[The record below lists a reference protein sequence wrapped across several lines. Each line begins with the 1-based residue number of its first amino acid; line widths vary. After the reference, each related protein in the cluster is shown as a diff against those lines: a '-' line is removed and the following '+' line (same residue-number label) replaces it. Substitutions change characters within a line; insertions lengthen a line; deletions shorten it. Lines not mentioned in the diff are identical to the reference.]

1 MWPLSPTPLVLGLG
15 GLSPFRPWRRTWNR
29 IKINYW
35 RNVLDEN
42 VDGDGDGDGGDGDGD
57 YGDGDGDVANLSVTG
72 GDKNR
77 VRGKGEA
84 STLCAKLRLG
94 ECILWKKEQDVE
106 DDIYEIGVMKVKV
119 SR

>member
-1 MWPLSPTPLVLGLG
+1 MHSPCFLALTHLYDEDDG
-15 GLSPFRPWRRTWNR
+15 GDGD
-29 IKINYW
+29 YG
-35 RNVLDEN
+35 DG
-42 VDGDGDGDGGDGDGD
+42 DGDGDDGDDDYGDGDGDGGD
-57 YGDGDGDVANLSVTG
+57 GDGDGDVANLSVTG

-94 ECILWKKEQDVE
+94 ERILRQKDVEEE
-106 DDIYEIGVMKVKV
+106 DDIYARGVMKVKV